1 MKKTDLQM
9 RGQIIGTVLAA
20 FLAVLFLLFP
30 MTVHAEGEFQVT
42 ELSAQGE
49 ITSDVNVRKGPSTDY
64 DKIGTVRVGETIL
77 VTGETAD
84 GWYRVTYQGQEGYI
98 YGKYMSV
105 QQTELPAD
113 NNPQDGDDTTP
124 GEPPEEE
131 GGFSALKLVALV
143 FIIIVIIIMI
153 FLTIRSM
160 RQMDDEDDSDDED
173 DDYEEEED
181 YEGED
186 DDEYGDDTGDDE
198 YEDDAGD
205 DDDYEEDEEEIEDDG
220 EEDTGDSTVS
230 GSPAQKQAKSEP
242 YVLREED
249 YQLHIDPKY
258 FEDEPVAQP
267 ECVTGY
273 LKKKQEEEEL
283 ERKKEEEKASSGDL
297 QKAMDKLQELQEE
310 LERLKK
316 NNSKDE

>member
-9 RGQIIGTVLAA
+9 RGQKIGMVFAMV
-20 FLAVLFLLFP
+20 LAVLLLLFP
-30 MTVHAEGEFQVT
+30 VTVHAEGELQVT

-64 DKIGTVRVGETIL
+64 DKIGTVRVGETIP

-98 YGKYMSV
+98 YGKYMTV
-105 QQTELPAD
+105 QQTEPPAD
-113 NNPQDGDDTTP
+113 NNPQDGDGTAP
-124 GEPPEEE
+124 GELPEKE
-131 GGFSALKLVALV
+131 GGFSALKLVAIV

-160 RQMDDEDDSDDED
+160 RQTVDEDDSYEDDED
-173 DDYEEEED
+173 EYEDEED
-181 YEGED
+181 YEDDEDGED
-186 DDEYGDDTGDDE
+186 T
-198 YEDDAGD
+198 
-205 DDDYEEDEEEIEDDG
+205 G
-220 EEDTGDSTVS
+220 EEDTEEETAPESST
-230 GSPAQKQAKSEP
+230 QKQSKSEP

-258 FEDEPVAQP
+258 FEDEPVPQP

-283 ERKKEEEKASSGDL
+283 EKKKEEEKASSGDL

-316 NNSKDE
+316 NSKE

>member
-9 RGQIIGTVLAA
+9 RGQKIGMA
-20 FLAVLFLLFP
+20 FAMVLAVLLLLFP
-30 MTVHAEGEFQVT
+30 VTVHAEGELQVT

-64 DKIGTVRVGETIL
+64 DKIGTVRVGETIP

-84 GWYRVTYQGQEGYI
+84 GWYRVTYKGQEGYI
-98 YGKYMSV
+98 YGKYMTV
-105 QQTELPAD
+105 QQTEAPAD
-113 NNPQDGDDTTP
+113 NNPQDGDGTAP
-124 GEPPEEE
+124 GELPEKE
-131 GGFSALKLVALV
+131 GGFSALKLVAIV

-160 RQMDDEDDSDDED
+160 RQTVDEDDSYEDDED
-173 DDYEEEED
+173 EYEDEED
-181 YEGED
+181 YE
-186 DDEYGDDTGDDE
+186 
-198 YEDDAGD
+198 D
-205 DDDYEEDEEEIEDDG
+205 DDDGEDAG
-220 EEDTGDSTVS
+220 EEDTEEETAPESST
-230 GSPAQKQAKSEP
+230 QKQSKSEP

-258 FEDEPVAQP
+258 FEDEPVPQP

-283 ERKKEEEKASSGDL
+283 EKKKEEEKASSGDL

-316 NNSKDE
+316 NSKE

>member
-9 RGQIIGTVLAA
+9 RGQKIGMA
-20 FLAVLFLLFP
+20 FAMVLAVLLLLFP
-30 MTVHAEGEFQVT
+30 VTVHAEGELQVT

-64 DKIGTVRVGETIL
+64 DKIGTVRVGETIP

-98 YGKYMSV
+98 YGKYMTV
-105 QQTELPAD
+105 QQTEPPAD
-113 NNPQDGDDTTP
+113 NNPQDGDGTAP
-124 GEPPEEE
+124 GELPEKE
-131 GGFSALKLVALV
+131 GGFSALKLVAIV

-160 RQMDDEDDSDDED
+160 RQTVDEDDSYEDDED
-173 DDYEEEED
+173 EYEDEED
-181 YEGED
+181 YEDED
-186 DDEYGDDTGDDE
+186 DED
-198 YEDDAGD
+198 YEDDS
-205 DDDYEEDEEEIEDDG
+205 DEEEIEDDG
-220 EEDTGDSTVS
+220 EDAGEEDTEEETAQESST
-230 GSPAQKQAKSEP
+230 QKQSKSEP

-258 FEDEPVAQP
+258 FEDEPVPQP

-283 ERKKEEEKASSGDL
+283 EKKKEEEKASSGDL

-316 NNSKDE
+316 NSKE

>member
-9 RGQIIGTVLAA
+9 RGQKIGMA
-20 FLAVLFLLFP
+20 FAVVLAVLLLLFP
-30 MTVHAEGEFQVT
+30 VTVHAEGELQVT

-64 DKIGTVRVGETIL
+64 DKIGTVRVGETIP

-98 YGKYMSV
+98 YGKYMTL
-105 QQTELPAD
+105 QQTEAPAD
-113 NNPQDGDDTTP
+113 NNPQDGDGAAP
-124 GEPPEEE
+124 GELPEKE
-131 GGFSALKLVALV
+131 GGFSALKLVAIV

-160 RQMDDEDDSDDED
+160 RQTVDEDDSYEDDED
-173 DDYEEEED
+173 EDEED
-181 YEGED
+181 YEDE
-186 DDEYGDDTGDDE
+186 DDEYGED
-198 YEDDAGD
+198 YEDDG
-205 DDDYEEDEEEIEDDG
+205 DEEEIEDDG
-220 EEDTGDSTVS
+220 EDAGEEDTAPESST
-230 GSPAQKQAKSEP
+230 QKQSKSEP

-258 FEDEPVAQP
+258 FEDEPVPQP

-283 ERKKEEEKASSGDL
+283 EKKKEEEKASSGDL

-316 NNSKDE
+316 NSKE

>member
-9 RGQIIGTVLAA
+9 RGQKIGMALAMV
-20 FLAVLFLLFP
+20 LAVLLLLFP
-30 MTVHAEGEFQVT
+30 VTVHAEGELQVT
-42 ELSAQGE
+42 ELSTQGE
-49 ITSDVNVRKGPSTDY
+49 ITSDVNVRKGPSIDY
-64 DKIGTVRVGETIL
+64 DKIGTVRVGETIP

-98 YGKYMSV
+98 YGKYMTV
-105 QQTELPAD
+105 QQTEPPAD
-113 NNPQDGDDTTP
+113 NNPQDGDGTAP
-124 GEPPEEE
+124 GELPEKA
-131 GGFSALKLVALV
+131 GGFSALKLVAIV

-160 RQMDDEDDSDDED
+160 HQTVDEDEDEDDEDED
-173 DDYEEEED
+173 EED
-181 YEGED
+181 YEDYGD
-186 DDEYGDDTGDDE
+186 DDEDG
-198 YEDDAGD
+198 EDA
-205 DDDYEEDEEEIEDDG
+205 G
-220 EEDTGDSTVS
+220 EEDTEEETAPESSV
-230 GSPAQKQAKSEP
+230 QKQSKSEP

-258 FEDEPVAQP
+258 FEDEPVSQL

-283 ERKKEEEKASSGDL
+283 EKKKEEEKASSGDL

-310 LERLKK
+310 IERLKK
-316 NNSKDE
+316 NSKE

>member
-9 RGQIIGTVLAA
+9 RGQKIGMA
-20 FLAVLFLLFP
+20 FAMVLAVLLLLFP
-30 MTVHAEGEFQVT
+30 VTVHAEGELQVT

-64 DKIGTVRVGETIL
+64 DKIGTVRVGETIP

-98 YGKYMSV
+98 YGKYMTI
-105 QQTELPAD
+105 QQTEAPAD
-113 NNPQDGDDTTP
+113 NNPQDGDGTAP
-124 GEPPEEE
+124 GELPEKE
-131 GGFSALKLVALV
+131 GGFSALKLVAIV

-160 RQMDDEDDSDDED
+160 RQTVDEDDSYEDDED
-173 DDYEEEED
+173 EDEED
-181 YEGED
+181 YEDEDYED
-186 DDEYGDDTGDDE
+186 DDEDGEDL
-198 YEDDAGD
+198 EDDS
-205 DDDYEEDEEEIEDDG
+205 DEEEIEDT
-220 EEDTGDSTVS
+220 EEETAPESST
-230 GSPAQKQAKSEP
+230 QKQSKSEP

-258 FEDEPVAQP
+258 FEDEPVPQP

-283 ERKKEEEKASSGDL
+283 EKKKEEEKASSGDL

-316 NNSKDE
+316 NSKE

>member
-9 RGQIIGTVLAA
+9 RGQKIGMA
-20 FLAVLFLLFP
+20 FAMVLAVLLLLFP
-30 MTVHAEGEFQVT
+30 VTVHAEGELQVT

-64 DKIGTVRVGETIL
+64 DKIGTVRVGETIP

-98 YGKYMSV
+98 YGKYMTV
-105 QQTELPAD
+105 QQTEAPAD
-113 NNPQDGDDTTP
+113 NNPQDGDGTAP
-124 GEPPEEE
+124 GELPEKE
-131 GGFSALKLVALV
+131 GGFSALKLVAIV

-160 RQMDDEDDSDDED
+160 RQTVDEDDSYEDEYEDEEDYEDED
-173 DDYEEEED
+173 DDD
-181 YEGED
+181 GED
-186 DDEYGDDTGDDE
+186 
-198 YEDDAGD
+198 A
-205 DDDYEEDEEEIEDDG
+205 G
-220 EEDTGDSTVS
+220 EEDTEEETAPESST
-230 GSPAQKQAKSEP
+230 QKQSKSEP

-258 FEDEPVAQP
+258 FEDEPVPQP

-283 ERKKEEEKASSGDL
+283 EKKKEEEKASSGDL

-316 NNSKDE
+316 NSKE

>member
-9 RGQIIGTVLAA
+9 RGQKIGMA
-20 FLAVLFLLFP
+20 FAMVLAVLLLLFP
-30 MTVHAEGEFQVT
+30 VTVHAEGEHQVT

-64 DKIGTVRVGETIL
+64 DKIGTVRVGETIP

-98 YGKYMSV
+98 YGKYMTV
-105 QQTELPAD
+105 QQTEAPAD
-113 NNPQDGDDTTP
+113 NNPQDGDGTAP
-124 GEPPEEE
+124 GELPEKE
-131 GGFSALKLVALV
+131 GGFSALKLVAIV

-160 RQMDDEDDSDDED
+160 RQTVDEDDSYEDDED
-173 DDYEEEED
+173 EYEDEED
-181 YEGED
+181 YEDEDDEDGED
-186 DDEYGDDTGDDE
+186 T
-198 YEDDAGD
+198 
-205 DDDYEEDEEEIEDDG
+205 G
-220 EEDTGDSTVS
+220 EEDTEEETAPESST
-230 GSPAQKQAKSEP
+230 QKQSKSEP

-258 FEDEPVAQP
+258 FEDEPVPQP

-283 ERKKEEEKASSGDL
+283 EKKKEEEKASSGDL

-316 NNSKDE
+316 NSKE

>member
-1 MKKTDLQM
+1 MRKTDLQM
-9 RGQIIGTVLAA
+9 RGQKIGMA
-20 FLAVLFLLFP
+20 FAMVLAVLLLLFP
-30 MTVHAEGEFQVT
+30 VTVHAEGELQVT
-42 ELSAQGE
+42 ELSTQGE

-64 DKIGTVRVGETIL
+64 DKIGTVRVGETIP

-98 YGKYMSV
+98 YGKYMTV
-105 QQTELPAD
+105 QQTEAPAD
-113 NNPQDGDDTTP
+113 NNPQDGDGTAP
-124 GEPPEEE
+124 GELPEKE
-131 GGFSALKLVALV
+131 GGFSALKLVAIV

-160 RQMDDEDDSDDED
+160 RQTVDEDDSYEDDED
-173 DDYEEEED
+173 EYEDEED
-181 YEGED
+181 YEDEDDEDGED
-186 DDEYGDDTGDDE
+186 
-198 YEDDAGD
+198 A
-205 DDDYEEDEEEIEDDG
+205 G
-220 EEDTGDSTVS
+220 EEDTEEETAPESST
-230 GSPAQKQAKSEP
+230 QKQSKSEP

-258 FEDEPVAQP
+258 FEDEPVPQP

-283 ERKKEEEKASSGDL
+283 EKKKEEEKASSGDL

-316 NNSKDE
+316 NSKE

>member
-9 RGQIIGTVLAA
+9 RGQKIGMA
-20 FLAVLFLLFP
+20 FAMVLAVLLLLFP
-30 MTVHAEGEFQVT
+30 VTVHAEGELQVT

-64 DKIGTVRVGETIL
+64 DKIGTVRVGETIP

-98 YGKYMSV
+98 YGKYMTV
-105 QQTELPAD
+105 QQTEPPAD
-113 NNPQDGDDTTP
+113 NNPQDGDGTAP
-124 GEPPEEE
+124 GELPEKE
-131 GGFSALKLVALV
+131 GGFSALKLVAIV

-160 RQMDDEDDSDDED
+160 HQTVDEDDEDEDEEDYEDEDYEDDED
-173 DDYEEEED
+173 DDEDDEDGED
-181 YEGED
+181 YED
-186 DDEYGDDTGDDE
+186 DSN
-198 YEDDAGD
+198 
-205 DDDYEEDEEEIEDDG
+205 EEEIEDDG
-220 EEDTGDSTVS
+220 EDAGEDAGEEDTEEETAPESS
-230 GSPAQKQAKSEP
+230 AQKQSKSEP

-258 FEDEPVAQP
+258 FEDEPVPQP

-283 ERKKEEEKASSGDL
+283 EKKKEEEKASSGDL

-316 NNSKDE
+316 NSKE

>member
-9 RGQIIGTVLAA
+9 RGQKIGMALAMV
-20 FLAVLFLLFP
+20 LAVLLLLFP
-30 MTVHAEGEFQVT
+30 VTVHAEGELQVT
-42 ELSAQGE
+42 ELSTQGE
-49 ITSDVNVRKGPSTDY
+49 ITSDVNVRKGSSIDY
-64 DKIGTVRVGETIL
+64 DKIGTVRVGETIP

-98 YGKYMSV
+98 YGKYMTV
-105 QQTELPAD
+105 QQTEPPAD
-113 NNPQDGDDTTP
+113 NNPQDGDGTAP
-124 GEPPEEE
+124 GELPEKA
-131 GGFSALKLVALV
+131 GGFSALKLVAIV

-160 RQMDDEDDSDDED
+160 HQTVDEDDEDED
-173 DDYEEEED
+173 EED
-181 YEGED
+181 YEDYGD
-186 DDEYGDDTGDDE
+186 DDEDG
-198 YEDDAGD
+198 EDA
-205 DDDYEEDEEEIEDDG
+205 G
-220 EEDTGDSTVS
+220 EEDTEEETAPESSV
-230 GSPAQKQAKSEP
+230 QKQSKSEP

-258 FEDEPVAQP
+258 FEDEPVPQP

-283 ERKKEEEKASSGDL
+283 EKKKEEEKASSGDL

-316 NNSKDE
+316 NSKE

>member
-9 RGQIIGTVLAA
+9 RGQKIGMA
-20 FLAVLFLLFP
+20 FAMVLAVLLLLFP
-30 MTVHAEGEFQVT
+30 VTVHAEGELQVT

-64 DKIGTVRVGETIL
+64 DKIGTVRVGETIP

-98 YGKYMSV
+98 YGKYMTI
-105 QQTELPAD
+105 QQTEAPAD
-113 NNPQDGDDTTP
+113 NNPQDGDGTAP
-124 GEPPEEE
+124 GELPEKE
-131 GGFSALKLVALV
+131 GGFSALKLVAIV

-160 RQMDDEDDSDDED
+160 RQTVDEDDEDDEDED
-173 DDYEEEED
+173 EED
-181 YEGED
+181 YEDE
-186 DDEYGDDTGDDE
+186 DDEYGDDDE
-198 YEDDAGD
+198 DGEDA
-205 DDDYEEDEEEIEDDG
+205 G
-220 EEDTGDSTVS
+220 EEDTEEETAPESST
-230 GSPAQKQAKSEP
+230 QKQSKSEP

-258 FEDEPVAQP
+258 FEDEPVPQP

-283 ERKKEEEKASSGDL
+283 EKKKEEEKASSGDL

-316 NNSKDE
+316 NSKE

>member
-9 RGQIIGTVLAA
+9 RGEKIGMA
-20 FLAVLFLLFP
+20 FAMVLAVLLLLFP
-30 MTVHAEGEFQVT
+30 VTVHAEGELQVT

-64 DKIGTVRVGETIL
+64 DKIGTVRVGETIP

-98 YGKYMSV
+98 YGKYMTV
-105 QQTELPAD
+105 QQTEPPAD
-113 NNPQDGDDTTP
+113 NNPQDGDGTAP
-124 GEPPEEE
+124 GELPEKE
-131 GGFSALKLVALV
+131 GGFSALKLVAIV

-160 RQMDDEDDSDDED
+160 RQTVDEDDSYEDDED
-173 DDYEEEED
+173 EYEDEED
-181 YEGED
+181 YEDEDDEDGED
-186 DDEYGDDTGDDE
+186 
-198 YEDDAGD
+198 A
-205 DDDYEEDEEEIEDDG
+205 G
-220 EEDTGDSTVS
+220 EEDTEEETAPESST
-230 GSPAQKQAKSEP
+230 QKQSKSEP

-258 FEDEPVAQP
+258 FEDEPVPQP

-283 ERKKEEEKASSGDL
+283 EKKKEEEKASSGDL

-316 NNSKDE
+316 NSKE

>member
-9 RGQIIGTVLAA
+9 RGQKIGMA
-20 FLAVLFLLFP
+20 FAMVLAVLLLLFP
-30 MTVHAEGEFQVT
+30 VTVHAEGELQVT

-64 DKIGTVRVGETIL
+64 DKIGTVRVGETIP

-98 YGKYMSV
+98 YGKYMTV
-105 QQTELPAD
+105 QQTEAPAD
-113 NNPQDGDDTTP
+113 NNPQDGDGTAP
-124 GEPPEEE
+124 GELPEKE
-131 GGFSALKLVALV
+131 GGFSALKLVAIV

-160 RQMDDEDDSDDED
+160 RQTVDEDDSYEDDED
-173 DDYEEEED
+173 EDEED
-181 YEGED
+181 YEDEDYED
-186 DDEYGDDTGDDE
+186 DDEDGEDL
-198 YEDDAGD
+198 EDDS
-205 DDDYEEDEEEIEDDG
+205 DEEEIEDT
-220 EEDTGDSTVS
+220 EEETAPESST
-230 GSPAQKQAKSEP
+230 QKQSKSEP

-258 FEDEPVAQP
+258 FEDEPVPQP

-283 ERKKEEEKASSGDL
+283 EKKKEEEKASSGDL

-316 NNSKDE
+316 NSKE

>member
-9 RGQIIGTVLAA
+9 RGQKIGTA
-20 FLAVLFLLFP
+20 FAMVLAVLLLLFP
-30 MTVHAEGEFQVT
+30 VTVHAEGELQVT
-42 ELSAQGE
+42 ELSTQGE

-64 DKIGTVRVGETIL
+64 DKIGTVRVGETIP

-98 YGKYMSV
+98 YGKYMTV
-105 QQTELPAD
+105 QQTEPPAD
-113 NNPQDGDDTTP
+113 NNPQDGDGTAP
-124 GEPPEEE
+124 GELPEKE
-131 GGFSALKLVALV
+131 GGFSALKLVAIV

-160 RQMDDEDDSDDED
+160 RQTVDEDDEDED
-173 DDYEEEED
+173 EED
-181 YEGED
+181 YEDEDYED
-186 DDEYGDDTGDDE
+186 DDEDG
-198 YEDDAGD
+198 EDA
-205 DDDYEEDEEEIEDDG
+205 G
-220 EEDTGDSTVS
+220 EEDTEEETAPESS
-230 GSPAQKQAKSEP
+230 AQKQSKSEP

-258 FEDEPVAQP
+258 FEDEPVPQP

-283 ERKKEEEKASSGDL
+283 EKKKEEEKASSGDL

-316 NNSKDE
+316 NSKE

>member
-9 RGQIIGTVLAA
+9 RGQKIGMA
-20 FLAVLFLLFP
+20 FAMVLAVLLLLFP
-30 MTVHAEGEFQVT
+30 VTVHAEGELQVT

-64 DKIGTVRVGETIL
+64 DKIGTVRVGETIP

-98 YGKYMSV
+98 YGKYMTI
-105 QQTELPAD
+105 QQTEAPAD
-113 NNPQDGDDTTP
+113 NNPQDGDGTAP
-124 GEPPEEE
+124 GELPEKE
-131 GGFSALKLVALV
+131 GGFSALKLVAIV

-160 RQMDDEDDSDDED
+160 RQTVDEDDSYEDDED
-173 DDYEEEED
+173 EYEDEED
-181 YEGED
+181 YE
-186 DDEYGDDTGDDE
+186 
-198 YEDDAGD
+198 D
-205 DDDYEEDEEEIEDDG
+205 DDDGEDAG
-220 EEDTGDSTVS
+220 EEDTEEETAPESSTL
-230 GSPAQKQAKSEP
+230 KQSKSEP

-258 FEDEPVAQP
+258 FEDEPVPQP

-283 ERKKEEEKASSGDL
+283 EKKKEEEKASSGDL

-316 NNSKDE
+316 NSKE

>member
-1 MKKTDLQM
+1 MKKTDLRM
-9 RGQIIGTVLAA
+9 RGQKIGMA
-20 FLAVLFLLFP
+20 FAMVLAVLLLLFP
-30 MTVHAEGEFQVT
+30 VTVHAEGELQVT

-64 DKIGTVRVGETIL
+64 DKIGTVRVGETIP

-98 YGKYMSV
+98 YGKYMTI
-105 QQTELPAD
+105 QQTEAPAD
-113 NNPQDGDDTTP
+113 NNPQDGDGTAP
-124 GEPPEEE
+124 GELPEKE
-131 GGFSALKLVALV
+131 GGFSALKLVAIV

-160 RQMDDEDDSDDED
+160 RQTVDEDDSYEDDEDDEDE
-173 DDYEEEED
+173 YEDEED
-181 YEGED
+181 YEDDEDGED
-186 DDEYGDDTGDDE
+186 
-198 YEDDAGD
+198 YEDDS
-205 DDDYEEDEEEIEDDG
+205 DEEEIEDDG
-220 EEDTGDSTVS
+220 EDAGEEDTEEETAPESST
-230 GSPAQKQAKSEP
+230 QKQSKSEP

-258 FEDEPVAQP
+258 FEDEPVPQP

-283 ERKKEEEKASSGDL
+283 EKKKEEEKASSGDL

-316 NNSKDE
+316 NSKE

>member
-9 RGQIIGTVLAA
+9 RGQKIGMA
-20 FLAVLFLLFP
+20 FAMVLAVLLLLFP
-30 MTVHAEGEFQVT
+30 VTVHAEGELQVT

-64 DKIGTVRVGETIL
+64 DKIGTVRVGETIP

-98 YGKYMSV
+98 YGKYMTI
-105 QQTELPAD
+105 QQTEAPAD
-113 NNPQDGDDTTP
+113 NNPQDGDGTAP
-124 GEPPEEE
+124 GELPEKE
-131 GGFSALKLVALV
+131 GGFSALKLVAIV

-160 RQMDDEDDSDDED
+160 RQTVDEDDIYEDDEDEYED
-173 DDYEEEED
+173 EED
-181 YEGED
+181 YE
-186 DDEYGDDTGDDE
+186 
-198 YEDDAGD
+198 D
-205 DDDYEEDEEEIEDDG
+205 DDDGEDAG
-220 EEDTGDSTVS
+220 EEDTEEETAPESST
-230 GSPAQKQAKSEP
+230 QKQSKSEP

-258 FEDEPVAQP
+258 FEDEPVPQP

-283 ERKKEEEKASSGDL
+283 EKKKEEEKASSGDL

-316 NNSKDE
+316 NSKE

>member
-9 RGQIIGTVLAA
+9 RGQKIGTA
-20 FLAVLFLLFP
+20 FAMVLAVLLLLFP
-30 MTVHAEGEFQVT
+30 VTVHAEGELQVT
-42 ELSAQGE
+42 ELSTQGE

-64 DKIGTVRVGETIL
+64 DKIGTVRVGETIP

-98 YGKYMSV
+98 YGKYMTV
-105 QQTELPAD
+105 QQTEPPAD
-113 NNPQDGDDTTP
+113 NNPQDGDGTAP
-124 GEPPEEE
+124 GELPEKA
-131 GGFSALKLVALV
+131 GGFSALKLVAIV

-160 RQMDDEDDSDDED
+160 RQTVDEDDEDED
-173 DDYEEEED
+173 EED
-181 YEGED
+181 YEDEDYED
-186 DDEYGDDTGDDE
+186 DDEDG
-198 YEDDAGD
+198 EDA
-205 DDDYEEDEEEIEDDG
+205 G
-220 EEDTGDSTVS
+220 EEDTEEETAPESS
-230 GSPAQKQAKSEP
+230 AQKQSKSEP

-258 FEDEPVAQP
+258 FEDEPVPQP

-283 ERKKEEEKASSGDL
+283 EKKKEEEKASSGDL

-316 NNSKDE
+316 NSKE

>member
-9 RGQIIGTVLAA
+9 RGQKIGMA
-20 FLAVLFLLFP
+20 FAMVLAVLLLLFP
-30 MTVHAEGEFQVT
+30 VTVHAEGELQVT

-64 DKIGTVRVGETIL
+64 DKIGTVRVGETIP

-98 YGKYMSV
+98 YGKYMTI
-105 QQTELPAD
+105 QQTEAPAD
-113 NNPQDGDDTTP
+113 NNPQDGDGTAP
-124 GEPPEEE
+124 GELPEKE
-131 GGFSALKLVALV
+131 GGFSALKLVAIV

-160 RQMDDEDDSDDED
+160 RQTVDEDDSYEDDED
-173 DDYEEEED
+173 EYEDEED
-181 YEGED
+181 YEDEDDEDGED
-186 DDEYGDDTGDDE
+186 
-198 YEDDAGD
+198 YEDDSN
-205 DDDYEEDEEEIEDDG
+205 EEEIEDDG
-220 EEDTGDSTVS
+220 EDAGEEDTEEETAPESS
-230 GSPAQKQAKSEP
+230 AQKQSKSEP

-258 FEDEPVAQP
+258 FEDEPVPQP

-283 ERKKEEEKASSGDL
+283 EKKKEEEKASSGDL

-316 NNSKDE
+316 NSKE

>member
-9 RGQIIGTVLAA
+9 RGQKIGMA
-20 FLAVLFLLFP
+20 FAMVLAVLLLLFP
-30 MTVHAEGEFQVT
+30 VTVHAEGELQVT

-64 DKIGTVRVGETIL
+64 DKIGTVRVGETIP
-77 VTGETAD
+77 VTGETTD

-98 YGKYMSV
+98 YGKYMTV
-105 QQTELPAD
+105 QQTEPPAD
-113 NNPQDGDDTTP
+113 NNPQDGDGTAP
-124 GEPPEEE
+124 GELPEKE
-131 GGFSALKLVALV
+131 GGFSALKLVAIV

-160 RQMDDEDDSDDED
+160 RQTVDEDDSYEDE
-173 DDYEEEED
+173 YEDEED
-181 YEGED
+181 YE
-186 DDEYGDDTGDDE
+186 
-198 YEDDAGD
+198 D
-205 DDDYEEDEEEIEDDG
+205 DDDGEDAG
-220 EEDTGDSTVS
+220 EEDTEEETAPESST
-230 GSPAQKQAKSEP
+230 QKQSKSEP

-258 FEDEPVAQP
+258 FEDEPVPQP

-283 ERKKEEEKASSGDL
+283 EKKKEEEKASSGDL

-316 NNSKDE
+316 NSKE

>member
-1 MKKTDLQM
+1 M
-9 RGQIIGTVLAA
+9 RGQKIGTA
-20 FLAVLFLLFP
+20 FAMVLAVLLLLFP
-30 MTVHAEGEFQVT
+30 VTVHAEGELQVT
-42 ELSAQGE
+42 ELSTQGE

-64 DKIGTVRVGETIL
+64 DKIGTVRVGETIP

-98 YGKYMSV
+98 YGKYMTV
-105 QQTELPAD
+105 QQTDPPAD
-113 NNPQDGDDTTP
+113 NNPQDGDGTAP
-124 GEPPEEE
+124 GELPEKA
-131 GGFSALKLVALV
+131 GGFSALKLVAIV

-160 RQMDDEDDSDDED
+160 RQTVDEDDEDED
-173 DDYEEEED
+173 EED
-181 YEGED
+181 YEDEDYED
-186 DDEYGDDTGDDE
+186 DDEDG
-198 YEDDAGD
+198 EDA
-205 DDDYEEDEEEIEDDG
+205 G
-220 EEDTGDSTVS
+220 EEDTEEETAPESS
-230 GSPAQKQAKSEP
+230 AQKQSKSEP

-258 FEDEPVAQP
+258 FEDEPVPQP

-283 ERKKEEEKASSGDL
+283 EKKKEEEKASSGDL

-316 NNSKDE
+316 NSKE

>member
-9 RGQIIGTVLAA
+9 RGQKIGTA
-20 FLAVLFLLFP
+20 FAMVLAVLLLLFP
-30 MTVHAEGEFQVT
+30 VTVHAEGELQVT
-42 ELSAQGE
+42 ELSTQGE

-64 DKIGTVRVGETIL
+64 DKIGTVRVGETIP

-98 YGKYMSV
+98 YGKYMTV
-105 QQTELPAD
+105 QQTEPPAD
-113 NNPQDGDDTTP
+113 NNPQDGDGTAP
-124 GEPPEEE
+124 GELPEKA
-131 GGFSALKLVALV
+131 GGFSALKLVAIV

-160 RQMDDEDDSDDED
+160 HQTVDEDDEDEDEED
-173 DDYEEEED
+173 EED
-181 YEGED
+181 YEDED
-186 DDEYGDDTGDDE
+186 Y
-198 YEDDAGD
+198 
-205 DDDYEEDEEEIEDDG
+205 EEEIEDDG
-220 EEDTGDSTVS
+220 EDAGEEDTEEETAPESS
-230 GSPAQKQAKSEP
+230 AQKQSKSEP

-258 FEDEPVAQP
+258 FEDEPVPQP

-283 ERKKEEEKASSGDL
+283 EKKKEEEKASSGDL

-316 NNSKDE
+316 NSKE

>member
-9 RGQIIGTVLAA
+9 RGQKIGTA
-20 FLAVLFLLFP
+20 FAMVLAVLLLLFP
-30 MTVHAEGEFQVT
+30 VTVHAEGELQVT
-42 ELSAQGE
+42 ELSTQGE

-64 DKIGTVRVGETIL
+64 DKIGTVRVGETIP

-98 YGKYMSV
+98 YGKYMTV
-105 QQTELPAD
+105 QQTEPPAD
-113 NNPQDGDDTTP
+113 NNPQDGDGTAP
-124 GEPPEEE
+124 GELPEKA
-131 GGFSALKLVALV
+131 GGFSALKLVAIV

-160 RQMDDEDDSDDED
+160 RQTVDEDDEDED
-173 DDYEEEED
+173 EED
-181 YEGED
+181 YEDEDYED
-186 DDEYGDDTGDDE
+186 DDEDG
-198 YEDDAGD
+198 EDA
-205 DDDYEEDEEEIEDDG
+205 G
-220 EEDTGDSTVS
+220 EEDTEEETAPESY
-230 GSPAQKQAKSEP
+230 AQKQSKSEP

-258 FEDEPVAQP
+258 FEDEPVPQP

-283 ERKKEEEKASSGDL
+283 EKKKEEEKASSGDL

-316 NNSKDE
+316 NSKE

>member
-9 RGQIIGTVLAA
+9 RGQKIGMA
-20 FLAVLFLLFP
+20 FAMVLAVLLLLFP
-30 MTVHAEGEFQVT
+30 VTVHAEGELQVT
-42 ELSAQGE
+42 ELSTQGE

-64 DKIGTVRVGETIL
+64 DKIGTVRVGETIP

-98 YGKYMSV
+98 YGKYMTV
-105 QQTELPAD
+105 QQTEPPAD
-113 NNPQDGDDTTP
+113 NNPQDGDGTAP
-124 GEPPEEE
+124 GELPEKE
-131 GGFSALKLVALV
+131 GGFSALKLVAIV

-160 RQMDDEDDSDDED
+160 RQTVDEDED
-173 DDYEEEED
+173 EED
-181 YEGED
+181 YED
-186 DDEYGDDTGDDE
+186 DSN
-198 YEDDAGD
+198 
-205 DDDYEEDEEEIEDDG
+205 EEEIEDDG
-220 EEDTGDSTVS
+220 EDAGEEDTEEETAPESS
-230 GSPAQKQAKSEP
+230 AQKQSKSEP

-258 FEDEPVAQP
+258 FEDEPVPQP

-283 ERKKEEEKASSGDL
+283 EKKKEEEKASSGDL

-316 NNSKDE
+316 NSKE

>member
-9 RGQIIGTVLAA
+9 RGQKIGTA
-20 FLAVLFLLFP
+20 FAMVLAVLLLLFP
-30 MTVHAEGEFQVT
+30 VTVHAEGEFQVT
-42 ELSAQGE
+42 ELSTQGE

-64 DKIGTVRVGETIL
+64 DKIGTVRVGETIP

-98 YGKYMSV
+98 YGKYMTV
-105 QQTELPAD
+105 QQTEPPAD
-113 NNPQDGDDTTP
+113 NNPQDGDGTAP
-124 GEPPEEE
+124 GELPEKA
-131 GGFSALKLVALV
+131 GGFSALKLVAIV

-160 RQMDDEDDSDDED
+160 RQTVDEDDEDEDYEDEDYEDDDED
-173 DDYEEEED
+173 GEDYEEE
-181 YEGED
+181 
-186 DDEYGDDTGDDE
+186 DT
-198 YEDDAGD
+198 
-205 DDDYEEDEEEIEDDG
+205 EEETAPE
-220 EEDTGDSTVS
+220 SS
-230 GSPAQKQAKSEP
+230 AQKQSKSEP

-258 FEDEPVAQP
+258 FEDEPVPQP

-283 ERKKEEEKASSGDL
+283 EKKKEEEKASSGDL

-316 NNSKDE
+316 NSKE

>member
-9 RGQIIGTVLAA
+9 RGQKIGTA
-20 FLAVLFLLFP
+20 FAMVLAVLLLLFP
-30 MTVHAEGEFQVT
+30 VTVHAEGELQVT
-42 ELSAQGE
+42 ELSTQGE

-64 DKIGTVRVGETIL
+64 DKIGTVRVGETIP

-98 YGKYMSV
+98 YGKYMTV
-105 QQTELPAD
+105 QQTEPPAD
-113 NNPQDGDDTTP
+113 NNPQDGDGTAP
-124 GEPPEEE
+124 GELPEKA
-131 GGFSALKLVALV
+131 GGFSALKLVAIV

-160 RQMDDEDDSDDED
+160 HQTVDEDDEDEDEEDYEDED
-173 DDYEEEED
+173 DDED
-181 YEGED
+181 GED
-186 DDEYGDDTGDDE
+186 T
-198 YEDDAGD
+198 
-205 DDDYEEDEEEIEDDG
+205 G
-220 EEDTGDSTVS
+220 EEDTEEETAPESS
-230 GSPAQKQAKSEP
+230 AQKQSKSEP

-258 FEDEPVAQP
+258 FEDEPVPQP

-283 ERKKEEEKASSGDL
+283 EKKKEEEKASSGDL

-316 NNSKDE
+316 NSKE

>member
-9 RGQIIGTVLAA
+9 RGQKIGMA
-20 FLAVLFLLFP
+20 FAMVLAVLLLLFP
-30 MTVHAEGEFQVT
+30 VTVHAEGGLQVT

-64 DKIGTVRVGETIL
+64 DKIGTVRVGETIP

-98 YGKYMSV
+98 YGKYMTI
-105 QQTELPAD
+105 QQTEAPAD
-113 NNPQDGDDTTP
+113 NNPQDGDGTAP
-124 GEPPEEE
+124 GELPEKE
-131 GGFSALKLVALV
+131 GGFSALKLVAIV

-160 RQMDDEDDSDDED
+160 RQTVDEDDSYED
-173 DDYEEEED
+173 EED
-181 YEGED
+181 YEDEDDEDGED
-186 DDEYGDDTGDDE
+186 
-198 YEDDAGD
+198 YEDDSG
-205 DDDYEEDEEEIEDDG
+205 EEEIEDDG
-220 EEDTGDSTVS
+220 EDAGEEDTEEETAPESST
-230 GSPAQKQAKSEP
+230 QKQSKSEP

-258 FEDEPVAQP
+258 FEDEPVPQP

-283 ERKKEEEKASSGDL
+283 EKKKEEEKASSGDL

-316 NNSKDE
+316 NSKE

>member
-9 RGQIIGTVLAA
+9 RGQKIGTA
-20 FLAVLFLLFP
+20 FAMVLAVLLLLFP
-30 MTVHAEGEFQVT
+30 VTVHAEGELQVT
-42 ELSAQGE
+42 ELSTQGE

-64 DKIGTVRVGETIL
+64 DKIGTVRVGETIP

-98 YGKYMSV
+98 YGKYMTV
-105 QQTELPAD
+105 QQTEPPAD
-113 NNPQDGDDTTP
+113 NNPQDGDGTAP
-124 GEPPEEE
+124 GELPEKE
-131 GGFSALKLVALV
+131 GGFSALKLHQTVDE
-143 FIIIVIIIMI
+143 
-153 FLTIRSM
+153 
-160 RQMDDEDDSDDED
+160 DDEDDEDED
-173 DDYEEEED
+173 EED
-181 YEGED
+181 YEDEDYED
-186 DDEYGDDTGDDE
+186 DDEDGED
-198 YEDDAGD
+198 YEDDSN
-205 DDDYEEDEEEIEDDG
+205 EEEIEDDG
-220 EEDTGDSTVS
+220 EDAGEEDTEEETAPESS
-230 GSPAQKQAKSEP
+230 AQKQSKSEP

-258 FEDEPVAQP
+258 FEDEPVPQP

-283 ERKKEEEKASSGDL
+283 EKKKEEEKASSGDL

-316 NNSKDE
+316 NSKE

>member
-9 RGQIIGTVLAA
+9 RGQKIGMA
-20 FLAVLFLLFP
+20 FAMVLAVLLLLFP
-30 MTVHAEGEFQVT
+30 VTVHAEGELQVT

-64 DKIGTVRVGETIL
+64 DKIGTVRVGETIP

-98 YGKYMSV
+98 YGKYMTV
-105 QQTELPAD
+105 QQTEPPAD
-113 NNPQDGDDTTP
+113 NNPQDGDGTAP
-124 GEPPEEE
+124 GELPEKE
-131 GGFSALKLVALV
+131 GGFSALKLVAIV

-160 RQMDDEDDSDDED
+160 RQTVDEDDSYEDDED
-173 DDYEEEED
+173 EYEDEED
-181 YEGED
+181 YEDDEDGED
-186 DDEYGDDTGDDE
+186 
-198 YEDDAGD
+198 YEDDS
-205 DDDYEEDEEEIEDDG
+205 DEEEIEDDG
-220 EEDTGDSTVS
+220 EEDTEEETAPESST
-230 GSPAQKQAKSEP
+230 QKQSKSEP

-258 FEDEPVAQP
+258 FEDEPVPQP

-283 ERKKEEEKASSGDL
+283 EKKKEEEKASSGDL

-316 NNSKDE
+316 NSKE

>member
-9 RGQIIGTVLAA
+9 RGQKIGMA
-20 FLAVLFLLFP
+20 FAMVLAVLLLLFP
-30 MTVHAEGEFQVT
+30 VTVHAEGELQVT

-64 DKIGTVRVGETIL
+64 DKIGTVRVGETIP

-98 YGKYMSV
+98 YGKYMTI
-105 QQTELPAD
+105 QQTEAPAD
-113 NNPQDGDDTTP
+113 NNPQDGDGTAP
-124 GEPPEEE
+124 GELPEKE
-131 GGFSALKLVALV
+131 GGFSALKLVAII

-160 RQMDDEDDSDDED
+160 RQTVDEDDSYEDDED
-173 DDYEEEED
+173 EYEDEED
-181 YEGED
+181 YEDEGDEDGED
-186 DDEYGDDTGDDE
+186 
-198 YEDDAGD
+198 YEDDS
-205 DDDYEEDEEEIEDDG
+205 DEEEIEDDG
-220 EEDTGDSTVS
+220 ENAGEEDTEEETAQESST
-230 GSPAQKQAKSEP
+230 QKQSKSEP

-258 FEDEPVAQP
+258 FEDEPVPQP

-283 ERKKEEEKASSGDL
+283 EKKKEEEKASSGDL

-316 NNSKDE
+316 NSKE

>member
-9 RGQIIGTVLAA
+9 RGQKIGMA
-20 FLAVLFLLFP
+20 FAMVLAVLLLLFP
-30 MTVHAEGEFQVT
+30 VTVHAEGELQVT

-64 DKIGTVRVGETIL
+64 DKIGTVRVGETIP

-98 YGKYMSV
+98 YGKYMTV
-105 QQTELPAD
+105 QQTEAPAD
-113 NNPQDGDDTTP
+113 NNPQDGDGTAP
-124 GEPPEEE
+124 GELPEKE
-131 GGFSALKLVALV
+131 GGFSALKLVAIV

-160 RQMDDEDDSDDED
+160 RQTVDEDDSYEDDED
-173 DDYEEEED
+173 EYEDEED
-181 YEGED
+181 YEDEDDEDGED
-186 DDEYGDDTGDDE
+186 
-198 YEDDAGD
+198 YEDDS
-205 DDDYEEDEEEIEDDG
+205 DEEEIEDDG
-220 EEDTGDSTVS
+220 EDAGEEDTEEETAPESST
-230 GSPAQKQAKSEP
+230 QKQSKSEP

-258 FEDEPVAQP
+258 FEDEPVPQP

-283 ERKKEEEKASSGDL
+283 EKKKEEEKASSGDL

-316 NNSKDE
+316 NSKE

>member
-9 RGQIIGTVLAA
+9 RGQKIGMA
-20 FLAVLFLLFP
+20 FAMVLAVLLLLFP
-30 MTVHAEGEFQVT
+30 VTVHAEGELQVT

-64 DKIGTVRVGETIL
+64 DKIGTVRVGETIP

-98 YGKYMSV
+98 YGKYMTI
-105 QQTELPAD
+105 QQTEAPAD
-113 NNPQDGDDTTP
+113 NNPQDGDGTAP
-124 GEPPEEE
+124 GELPEKE
-131 GGFSALKLVALV
+131 GGFSALKLVAIV

-160 RQMDDEDDSDDED
+160 HQTVDEDDEDEDEED
-173 DDYEEEED
+173 EED
-181 YEGED
+181 YEDDEDGED
-186 DDEYGDDTGDDE
+186 
-198 YEDDAGD
+198 A
-205 DDDYEEDEEEIEDDG
+205 G
-220 EEDTGDSTVS
+220 EEDTEEETAPESST
-230 GSPAQKQAKSEP
+230 QKQSKSEP

-258 FEDEPVAQP
+258 FEDEPVPQP

-283 ERKKEEEKASSGDL
+283 EKKKEEEKASSGDL

-316 NNSKDE
+316 NSKE

>member
-9 RGQIIGTVLAA
+9 RGQKIGMA
-20 FLAVLFLLFP
+20 FAMVLAVLLLLFP
-30 MTVHAEGEFQVT
+30 VTVHAEGELQVT

-64 DKIGTVRVGETIL
+64 DKIGTVRVGETIP

-98 YGKYMSV
+98 YGKYMTV
-105 QQTELPAD
+105 QQTEPPAD
-113 NNPQDGDDTTP
+113 NNPQDGDGTAP
-124 GEPPEEE
+124 GELPEKE
-131 GGFSALKLVALV
+131 GGFSALKLVAIV

-160 RQMDDEDDSDDED
+160 HQTVDEDDEDED
-173 DDYEEEED
+173 EED
-181 YEGED
+181 YEDEDYED
-186 DDEYGDDTGDDE
+186 DDEDGED
-198 YEDDAGD
+198 YEDDSN
-205 DDDYEEDEEEIEDDG
+205 EEEIEDDG
-220 EEDTGDSTVS
+220 EDAGEEDTEEETAQESS
-230 GSPAQKQAKSEP
+230 AQKQSKSEP

-258 FEDEPVAQP
+258 FEDEPVPQP

-283 ERKKEEEKASSGDL
+283 EKKKEEEKASSGDL

-316 NNSKDE
+316 NSKE

>member
-9 RGQIIGTVLAA
+9 RGQKIGMA
-20 FLAVLFLLFP
+20 FAMVLAVLLLLFP
-30 MTVHAEGEFQVT
+30 VTVHAEGELQVT

-64 DKIGTVRVGETIL
+64 DKIGTVRVGETIP

-98 YGKYMSV
+98 YGKYMTI
-105 QQTELPAD
+105 QQTEAPAD
-113 NNPQDGDDTTP
+113 NNPQDGDGTAP
-124 GEPPEEE
+124 GELPEKE
-131 GGFSALKLVALV
+131 GGFSALKLVAIV

-160 RQMDDEDDSDDED
+160 RQTVDEDDSYEDDED
-173 DDYEEEED
+173 EYEDEED
-181 YEGED
+181 YEDEDDEDGED
-186 DDEYGDDTGDDE
+186 
-198 YEDDAGD
+198 A
-205 DDDYEEDEEEIEDDG
+205 G
-220 EEDTGDSTVS
+220 EEDTEEETAPETST
-230 GSPAQKQAKSEP
+230 QKQSKSEP

-258 FEDEPVAQP
+258 FEDEPVPQP

-283 ERKKEEEKASSGDL
+283 EKKKEEEKASSGDL

-316 NNSKDE
+316 NSKE

>member
-9 RGQIIGTVLAA
+9 RGQKIGMA
-20 FLAVLFLLFP
+20 FAMVLAVLLLLFP
-30 MTVHAEGEFQVT
+30 VTVHAEGELQVT

-64 DKIGTVRVGETIL
+64 DKIGTVRVGETIP

-98 YGKYMSV
+98 YGKYMTI
-105 QQTELPAD
+105 QQTEASAD
-113 NNPQDGDDTTP
+113 NNPQDGDGTAP
-124 GEPPEEE
+124 GELPEKE
-131 GGFSALKLVALV
+131 GGFSALKLVAIV

-160 RQMDDEDDSDDED
+160 RQTVDEDDSYEDDED
-173 DDYEEEED
+173 EYEDEED
-181 YEGED
+181 YEDEDDEDGED
-186 DDEYGDDTGDDE
+186 
-198 YEDDAGD
+198 A
-205 DDDYEEDEEEIEDDG
+205 G
-220 EEDTGDSTVS
+220 EEDTEEETAPESST
-230 GSPAQKQAKSEP
+230 QKQSKSEP

-258 FEDEPVAQP
+258 FEDEPVPQP

-283 ERKKEEEKASSGDL
+283 EKKKEEEKASSGDL

-316 NNSKDE
+316 NSKE

>member
-1 MKKTDLQM
+1 M
-9 RGQIIGTVLAA
+9 RGQKIGMA
-20 FLAVLFLLFP
+20 FAMVLAVLLLLFP
-30 MTVHAEGEFQVT
+30 VTVHAEGELQVT

-64 DKIGTVRVGETIL
+64 DKIGTVRVGETIP

-98 YGKYMSV
+98 YGKYMTI
-105 QQTELPAD
+105 QQTEAPAD
-113 NNPQDGDDTTP
+113 NNPQDGDGTAP
-124 GEPPEEE
+124 GELPEKE
-131 GGFSALKLVALV
+131 GGFSALKLVAIV

-160 RQMDDEDDSDDED
+160 RQTVDEDDSYEDDED
-173 DDYEEEED
+173 EYEDEED
-181 YEGED
+181 YE
-186 DDEYGDDTGDDE
+186 
-198 YEDDAGD
+198 D
-205 DDDYEEDEEEIEDDG
+205 DDDGEDAG
-220 EEDTGDSTVS
+220 EEDTEEETAPESSTL
-230 GSPAQKQAKSEP
+230 KQSKSEP

-258 FEDEPVAQP
+258 FEDEPVPQP

-283 ERKKEEEKASSGDL
+283 EKKKEEEKASSGDL

-316 NNSKDE
+316 NSKE

>member
-9 RGQIIGTVLAA
+9 RGQKIGTA
-20 FLAVLFLLFP
+20 FAMVLAVLLLLFP
-30 MTVHAEGEFQVT
+30 VTVHAEGELQVT
-42 ELSAQGE
+42 ELSTQGE

-64 DKIGTVRVGETIL
+64 DKIGTVRVGETIP

-98 YGKYMSV
+98 YGKYMTI
-105 QQTELPAD
+105 QQTEPPAD
-113 NNPQDGDDTTP
+113 NNPQDGDGTAP
-124 GEPPEEE
+124 GELPEKE
-131 GGFSALKLVALV
+131 GGFSALKLVAIV

-160 RQMDDEDDSDDED
+160 RQTVDEDDEDED
-173 DDYEEEED
+173 EED
-181 YEGED
+181 YEDEDYED
-186 DDEYGDDTGDDE
+186 DDEDGED
-198 YEDDAGD
+198 YEDDSN
-205 DDDYEEDEEEIEDDG
+205 EEEIEDDG
-220 EEDTGDSTVS
+220 EDAGEEETAPESS
-230 GSPAQKQAKSEP
+230 AQKQSKSEP

-258 FEDEPVAQP
+258 FEDEPVPQP

-283 ERKKEEEKASSGDL
+283 EKKKEEEKASSGDL

-316 NNSKDE
+316 NSKE